1 MHNKLFQ
8 KKKWS
13 IDYFFQSLYTLRF
26 LNCTAEV
33 FLRTIYILKSYD
45 IYIEI

>member
-13 IDYFFQSLYTLRF
+13 IDYFFSVSLHSAIFKLYGRGFSEDDLYT
-26 LNCTAEV
+26 E
-33 FLRTIYILKSYD
+33 IL
-45 IYIEI
+45 